1 MPVQADQTEDPV
13 LVQRE
18 GGVAR
23 LTLNR
28 PDRLNAMSDPM
39 LDLLVD
45 LVADVVA
52 DEEVR
57 VIVLTGAG
65 RGFCVGGDLDAFR
78 ESGDDVP
85 VSRGAAIEKLHRHM
99 RVSELLRSSHAV
111 SVAAVNGA
119 CAGAGL
125 SLAAACDLR
134 VSSSA
139 AVFRSAFVDAALSG
153 DFGGTWLLT
162 RLLGESRAKQ
172 LAFLN
177 QKIDPPTALD
187 WGLVTAVYASETF
200 EREVDELVATLAQ
213 KAPRALAGLK
223 HNFTD
228 AANLTFAEASA
239 REAQRHVDCSR
250 TADLVEA
257 ASAFLERRAP
267 RFTGS

>member
-1 MPVQADQTEDPV
+1 MGADETEKPV
-13 LVQRE
+13 LIERFD
-18 GGVAR
+18 GIAR

-28 PDRLNAMSDPM
+28 PDRLNAMSDAM

-45 LVADVVA
+45 LVADVTA
-52 DEEVR
+52 DQDVR

-65 RGFCVGGDLDAFR
+65 RGFCVGGDLDAFS
-78 ESGDDVP
+78 ESGDAEP
-85 VSRGAAIEKLHRHM
+85 VSRGASIEKLHRHM
-99 RVSELLRSSHAV
+99 RASELLRSSPAV

-162 RLLGESRAKQ
+162 RLIGESRAKQ
-172 LAFLN
+172 MAFLN
-177 QKIDPPTALD
+177 EKVKPGTALD
-187 WGLVTAVYASETF
+187 WGLVSAVHAPEDF
-200 EREVDELVATLAQ
+200 GNEVEALARSLAK

-223 HNFTD
+223 QNFTD

-239 REAQRHVDCSR
+239 IEAQRHVDCSR

-257 ASAFLERRAP
+257 ANAFLERREP
-267 RFTGS
+267 HFSGT

>member
-1 MPVQADQTEDPV
+1 VAMNETEMPVILE
-13 LVQRE
+13 RS
-18 GGVAR
+18 GGIAR

-45 LVADVVA
+45 HVADVTA

-65 RGFCVGGDLDAFR
+65 RGFCVGGDLDAFS
-78 ESGDDVP
+78 ESGDSEP
-85 VSRGAAIEKLHRHM
+85 ETRGASIEKLHRHM
-99 RVSELLRSSHAV
+99 RASELLRSSHAV
-111 SVAAVNGA
+111 SIAAVNGA

-134 VSSSA
+134 VSSAA

-162 RLLGESRAKQ
+162 KLIGESRAKQ
-172 LAFLN
+172 MAFLN
-177 QKIDPPTALD
+177 EKVGPDTALD
-187 WGLVTAVYASETF
+187 WGLVSAVHAPEDF
-200 EREVDELVATLAQ
+200 EKEVSALAETLAK

-223 HNFTD
+223 RNFTD

-239 REAQRHVDCSR
+239 IEAERHVDCSR

-257 ASAFLERRAP
+257 ANAFLERREP
-267 RFTGS
+267 HYTGS

>member
-1 MPVQADQTEDPV
+1 MRDHQSDRPV
-13 LVQRE
+13 LLARAD
-18 GGVAR
+18 GVAR

-28 PDRLNAMSDPM
+28 ADRLNAMSDPM

-45 LVADVVA
+45 LVADVAA
-52 DEEVR
+52 DPDIR

-65 RGFCVGGDLDAFR
+65 RGFCVGGDLDAF
-78 ESGDDVP
+78 SAAADDEP

-99 RVSELLRSSHAV
+99 RVSELLRASHAV
-111 SVAAVNGA
+111 SIAAVNGA

-134 VSSSA
+134 ISSSA

-162 RLLGESRAKQ
+162 RLIGESRAKQ

-177 QKIDPPTALD
+177 QKIDPATALE
-187 WGLVTAVYASETF
+187 WGLVSAVHAPEDF
-200 EREVDELVATLAQ
+200 ERGVDAVASALAR

-223 HNFTD
+223 HNFSD

-239 REAQRHVDCSR
+239 IEARRHVDCSR
-250 TADLVEA
+250 TNDLVEA
-257 ASAFLERRAP
+257 ANAFLERRAP
-267 RFTGS
+267 RFTGT

>member
-1 MPVQADQTEDPV
+1 MGKLENPVILTRSE
-13 LVQRE
+13 
-18 GGVAR
+18 GVAR

-45 LVADVVA
+45 LTAEVAA
-52 DEEVR
+52 DESVR

-65 RGFCVGGDLDAFR
+65 RGFCVGGDLDAFS
-78 ESGDDVP
+78 EFGDAEP

-111 SVAAVNGA
+111 SIAAVNGA

-134 VSSSA
+134 VSSTA

-162 RLLGESRAKQ
+162 KLIGESRAKQ
-172 LAFLN
+172 MAFLN
-177 QKIDPPTALD
+177 AKIDPATAAD
-187 WGLVTAVYASETF
+187 WGLVASVHAPEDF
-200 EREVDELVATLAQ
+200 EQAVDEIVATLSK
-213 KAPRALAGLK
+213 KAPMALAGLK
-223 HNFTD
+223 ANFTD

-239 REAQRHVDCSR
+239 IEAQRHADCSR
-250 TADLVEA
+250 TTDLVEA
-257 ASAFLERRAP
+257 ANAFLERREP
-267 RFTGS
+267 QFTGS

>member
-1 MPVQADQTEDPV
+1 VGVHDAENPV
-13 LVQRE
+13 LLDRSE
-18 GGVAR
+18 GVAHI
-23 LTLNR
+23 TLNR
-28 PDRLNAMSDPM
+28 PDRLNAMSDAM
-39 LDLLVD
+39 LDRLV
-45 LVADVVA
+45 DVVA
-52 DEEVR
+52 EVTADEQVR

-65 RGFCVGGDLDAFR
+65 RGFCVGGDLDAFSA
-78 ESGDDVP
+78 SGDAEP
-85 VSRGAAIEKLHRHM
+85 VSRGASIEKLHRHM
-99 RVSELLRSSHAV
+99 RTSELLRSSHAV
-111 SVAAVNGA
+111 SIAAVNGA

-177 QKIDPPTALD
+177 QKVDPGTALD
-187 WGLVTAVYASETF
+187 WGLVSAVHPAETF
-200 EREVDELVATLAQ
+200 ESEVRDLALSLAK

-223 HNFTD
+223 ANFSD
-228 AANLTFAEASA
+228 AARLGFSEASA
-239 REAQRHVDCSR
+239 IEAERHVDCAR
-250 TADLVEA
+250 TTDLVEA
-257 ASAFLERRAP
+257 ANAFLERREP

>member
-1 MPVQADQTEDPV
+1 MTASDNEVPVILERTD
-13 LVQRE
+13 
-18 GGVAR
+18 GVAR

-28 PDRLNAMSDPM
+28 PDRLNAMSDAM

-45 LVADVVA
+45 HVADVAA
-52 DEEVR
+52 DESVR

-65 RGFCVGGDLDAFR
+65 RGFCVGGDLDAFSASADT
-78 ESGDDVP
+78 EP
-85 VSRGAAIEKLHRHM
+85 PSRGAAVEKLHRHM
-99 RVSELLRSSHAV
+99 RASELLRSSHAV
-111 SVAAVNGA
+111 SIAAVNGA

-134 VSSSA
+134 ISSSA

-162 RLLGESRAKQ
+162 RLIGESRAKRM
-172 LAFLN
+172 AFLN
-177 QKIDPPTALD
+177 EKIDPQTALD
-187 WGLVTAVYASETF
+187 WGLVSAVHDPDDFDAA
-200 EREVDELVATLAQ
+200 VDAVATSLAK

-223 HNFTD
+223 RNFID

-239 REAQRHVDCSR
+239 IEAQRHVDCAR

-257 ASAFLERRAP
+257 ANAFLERREP

>member
-1 MPVQADQTEDPV
+1 MGVEKTEDPV
-13 LVQRE
+13 IIER
-18 GGVAR
+18 GDGIAR

-28 PDRLNAMSDPM
+28 PDRLNAMSDAM
-39 LDLLVD
+39 LDLFVE
-45 LVADVVA
+45 LVADVTA
-52 DEEVR
+52 DEDVR

-65 RGFCVGGDLDAFR
+65 RGFCVGGDLDAFS
-78 ESGDDVP
+78 ESGEAEP
-85 VSRGAAIEKLHRHM
+85 VTRGASIEKLHRHM
-99 RVSELLRSSHAV
+99 RASELLRSSHAV

-162 RLLGESRAKQ
+162 RLIGESRAKQ
-172 LAFLN
+172 MAFLN
-177 QKIDPPTALD
+177 EKVTPETARE
-187 WGLVTAVYASETF
+187 WGLVSAVHAPEVF
-200 EREVDELVATLAQ
+200 EDEVNALATTLSR

-223 HNFTD
+223 QNFID

-239 REAQRHVDCSR
+239 IEAQRHVDCSR
-250 TADLVEA
+250 TTDLVEA
-257 ASAFLERRAP
+257 ANAFLERREP
-267 RFTGS
+267 HFTGS

>member
-1 MPVQADQTEDPV
+1 MGVDETEIPVIVE
-13 LVQRE
+13 RS

-39 LDLLVD
+39 LDLFVD
-45 LVADVVA
+45 SVADVTA
-52 DEEVR
+52 DEDIR

-65 RGFCVGGDLDAFR
+65 RGFCVGGDLDAFS
-78 ESGDDVP
+78 ESGDVEP
-85 VSRGAAIEKLHRHM
+85 PSRGASIEKLHRHM
-99 RVSELLRSSHAV
+99 RASELLRSSHAV
-111 SVAAVNGA
+111 SIAAVNGA

-134 VSSSA
+134 ISSSA

-162 RLLGESRAKQ
+162 HLIGESRAKQ
-172 LAFLN
+172 MAFLN
-177 QKIDPPTALD
+177 QKVDPATALD
-187 WGLVTAVYASETF
+187 WGLVSAVHPADVFESEVQAA
-200 EREVDELVATLAQ
+200 VDALAR

-223 HNFTD
+223 RNFVD
-228 AANLTFAEASA
+228 AARLGFAEASA
-239 REAQRHVDCSR
+239 IEAERHVDCAR
-250 TADLVEA
+250 TTDLVEA
-257 ASAFLERRAP
+257 ANAFLERREP